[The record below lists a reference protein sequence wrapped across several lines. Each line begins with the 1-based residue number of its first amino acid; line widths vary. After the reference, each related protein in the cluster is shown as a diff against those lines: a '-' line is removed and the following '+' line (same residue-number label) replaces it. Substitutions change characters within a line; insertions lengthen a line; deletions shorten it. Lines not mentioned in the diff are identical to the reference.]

1 MTARDKA
8 RRIAGPNPTRSKGL
22 GFDPIEEARRQ
33 WRAKG
38 WQDSADGMAMITS
51 IVRVDQIFA
60 NRIDDIL
67 RPLDLT
73 FARYEVLMLLSFTRA
88 GALPQ
93 GRIGARLQ
101 VHPASVTNAV
111 TRLEEAGLVI
121 RRRHETDGRTR
132 MATITS
138 AGRELAARAT
148 DLLNTQVFS
157 DVGLTPRELQDLFT
171 LLRKVRRNAGDFDET
186 RPAPTRP

>member
-1 MTARDKA
+1 MASRGRSERADSEES
-8 RRIAGPNPTRSKGL
+8 SKGGPPRREGL
-22 GFDPIEEARRQ
+22 DFDPIEEARRQ
-33 WRAKG
+33 WRGSG
-38 WQDSADGMAMITS
+38 WVDASDGMAMITS

-73 FARYEVLMLLSFTRA
+73 FARYEVLMLLGFTRT

-111 TRLEEAGLVI
+111 TRLEAAGLVV
-121 RRRHETDGRTR
+121 RRPHETDGRTR
-132 MATITS
+132 MATITR

-148 DLLNTQVFS
+148 KLLNEQVFT
-157 DVGLTPRELQDLFT
+157 DVGLTRRELDDLFA
-171 LLRKVRRNAGDFDET
+171 LLRKIRYNAGDFT
-186 RPAPTRP
+186 GQ